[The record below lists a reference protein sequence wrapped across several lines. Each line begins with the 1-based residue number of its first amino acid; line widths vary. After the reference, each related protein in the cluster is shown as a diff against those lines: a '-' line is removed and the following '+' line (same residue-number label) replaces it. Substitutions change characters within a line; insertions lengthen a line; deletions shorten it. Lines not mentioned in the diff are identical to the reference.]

1 MARRMKA
8 SMEMEYVMKL
18 IIMLVVV
25 AAVIGL
31 IWTFYGGTQSWWCK
45 MMGTC
50 GGPPPVGDT
59 EVIKQATF
67 TATDVAK
74 YVDSCWMR
82 TGDKR
87 SGDFVCYVLQGRFN
101 ASPEAVAPLLHA
113 FPKEKLLVET
123 DFRGDAAVITFIDI
137 GNKMKVS

>member
-1 MARRMKA
+1 
-8 SMEMEYVMKL
+8 MEMEYVVKL

-31 IWTFYGGTQSWWCK
+31 VWTFYGGTQTWWCK
-45 MMGTC
+45 FIGTC
-50 GGPPPVGDT
+50 TGPPLAGNT
-59 EVIKQATF
+59 EIIKQATF
-67 TATDVAK
+67 TATDVGK

-82 TGDKR
+82 TGEEH
-87 SGDFVCYVLQGRFN
+87 SGDFVCYVLQGRFD
-101 ASPEAVAPLLHA
+101 ATPDAVQSSLRS
-113 FPKEKLLVET
+113 FPKERLLIES